1 MSQTLEPALGEA
13 TVQELREAVR
23 GQVLTPGEDGYAEA
37 RPIWNG
43 MHEGR
48 RPGLIVRY
56 FEKKLG
62 TRTSRAASGTSATA
76 ASPSTRSGNRPSAS
90 ERSFDVK

>member
-56 FEKKLG
+56 FGKKLADKG
-62 TRTSRAASGTSATA
+62 KPRGKWHKRDGCKSVD
-76 ASPSTRSGNRPSAS
+76 PLWQST
-90 ERSFDVK
+90 ERK

>member
-1 MSQTLEPALGEA
+1 MSQTLEPGLGEA

-37 RPIWNG
+37 CPIWNG
-43 MHEGR
+43 MHEGQ

-56 FEKKLG
+56 FEKKLADKG
-62 TRTSRAASGTSATA
+62 KPRGKWHKHDGCKSVD
-76 ASPSTRSGNRPSAS
+76 PPWQST
-90 ERSFDVK
+90 ERK

>member
-13 TVQELREAVR
+13 TIQELREAVR
-23 GQVLTPGEDGYAEA
+23 GQVLRPGEDGYADA

-48 RPGLIVRY
+48 RPGLIVR
-56 FEKKLG
+56 
-62 TRTSRAASGTSATA
+62 
-76 ASPSTRSGNRPSAS
+76 
-90 ERSFDVK
+90 